1 MPFPTPDLNR
11 SSTRWH
17 CSLSLLSAALI
28 PSPTSLS
35 FFPQNLKQSNCLR
48 QGSESSSSEWRMSR
62 SLFIRVPHITLLL
75 LLGFGTQPRIS
86 WPLLWY
92 PPPTPH
98 PHHKITRWGEETLIW
113 LLVGWRR
120 TGRQG
125 KREGVNKGG
134 KSCLDD
140 QKCLRSLLPQK
151 PQKQWLISAKVVIFT
166 DRKERETEKEQER
179 ETKRDRARCRFEARC
194 FWVV

>member
-86 WPLLWY
+86 WPLLWSPTH
-92 PPPTPH
+92 PPPP
-98 PHHKITRWGEETLIW
+98 PQNNKVRRRNSDLAFSGMEAYREAGKEGGSEQGREVMFGWSEVSQKFAASET
-113 LLVGWRR
+113 
-120 TGRQG
+120 T
-125 KREGVNKGG
+125 
-134 KSCLDD
+134 
-140 QKCLRSLLPQK
+140 
-151 PQKQWLISAKVVIFT
+151 
-166 DRKERETEKEQER
+166 ETM
-179 ETKRDRARCRFEARC
+179 TN
-194 FWVV
+194 